1 MGKFPDVIT
10 PELVATLIMGAC
22 KGDKKLPP
30 IEQVVVDFP
39 AHFVLQARSIF
50 IARLNKLGE
59 VGSFDS
65 PKSKKDRKRIVKCIK
80 KIENRFNLKN
90 VVVRSP
96 SPALHRLLKGETGDA
111 WT

>member
-1 MGKFPDVIT
+1 MGKFPDIIT

-39 AHFVLQARSIF
+39 AHFVLQARYIF
-50 IARLNKLGE
+50 IARLNKMGE
-59 VGSFDS
+59 ASS
-65 PKSKKDRKRIVKCIK
+65 PKDKKDKKRMIKCIK
-80 KIENRFNLKN
+80 KIEKRFNLKN

-96 SPALHRLLKGETGDA
+96 SPALHRLLKGETGDD